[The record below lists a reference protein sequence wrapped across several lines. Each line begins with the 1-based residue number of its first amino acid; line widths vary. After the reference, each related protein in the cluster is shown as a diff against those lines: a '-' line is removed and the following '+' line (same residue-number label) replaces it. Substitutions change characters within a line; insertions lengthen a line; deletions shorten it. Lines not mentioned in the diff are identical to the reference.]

1 MAARGTD
8 GMTDMAVESTASPSG
23 AESPAGVA
31 GAESSAAKS
40 PSSVAGAESASAA
53 KSGADRASA
62 VTAAGDGS
70 TVPAADGGKTDAAAD
85 GGRTVPAADGG
96 KTVPAADGGGTAP
109 ETDGD
114 GTDPSAGA
122 TATAREAGGGR
133 GGHVVRALW
142 APARLGA
149 RVASAAR
156 HGRAVA
162 AVLAVATVATTALS
176 LWLGVQVYEQRADEQ
191 RRQDIL
197 AAARRSA
204 LNFTSLDYRHYARD
218 SANVL
223 KGATGDFKKQFAAQT
238 AELTKLVA
246 ANKSVSE
253 GQVLEAGIARSDER
267 SARVLVVADSKVT
280 NSAAPEGQA
289 RTYRLQLD
297 LVLEGGR
304 WLTSNVEFVG

>member
-1 MAARGTD
+1 M
-8 GMTDMAVESTASPSG
+8 
-23 AESPAGVA
+23 
-31 GAESSAAKS
+31 
-40 PSSVAGAESASAA
+40 
-53 KSGADRASA
+53 
-62 VTAAGDGS
+62 
-70 TVPAADGGKTDAAAD
+70 
-85 GGRTVPAADGG
+85 
-96 KTVPAADGGGTAP
+96 
-109 ETDGD
+109 
-114 GTDPSAGA
+114 
-122 TATAREAGGGR
+122 
-133 GGHVVRALW
+133 VRALR

-176 LWLGVQVYEQRADEQ
+176 LWLGLQVYEQRADEQ